1 MELMKF
7 FEQDHGIFIEVNVI
21 TAGTCFIYLEMTEHI
36 FSYEYEHSRNK
47 IATEFS
53 KTKRLVY
60 LKSNALYIK
69 ITYISL
75 CSSTMFS
82 SRKFLDLDIVA
93 FLLLFDN

>member
-1 MELMKF
+1 MKF

-47 IATEFS
+47 ITTEFD

-60 LKSNALYIK
+60 LKNKCATK
-69 ITYISL
+69 ITYISP
-75 CSSTMFS
+75 CSSTIIMQNE
-82 SRKFLDLDIVA
+82 LDGRSTQTL
-93 FLLLFDN
+93 

>member
-53 KTKRLVY
+53 KTKRIVY
-60 LKSNALYIK
+60 LKIKCAIYKDYI
-69 ITYISL
+69 YL
-75 CSSTMFS
+75 P
-82 SRKFLDLDIVA
+82 
-93 FLLLFDN
+93 LLEHHV